1 MKDVDSA
8 AAASRDLDDVF
19 KWIEQS
25 SKHAQVWKD
34 FCSASRDGDT
44 DKPVVV
50 NAALKYTFLQV
61 CETMLADA
69 LEQETEPEPEHVEVK
84 GLGCVGQKWKVR
96 ECSEFKYVV
105 VREGLSLQSRI
116 VNHISPGEYLIQ
128 RGAAVCLC
136 EDTVMGLVRL
146 PIEPRGWVTQSSE
159 ARPGG
164 TIFVEE
170 VHESACVAA
179 ETLELWPCRLC
190 TFLNESTAQQ
200 CAMCGQERSSA

>member
-1 MKDVDSA
+1 M
-8 AAASRDLDDVF
+8 
-19 KWIEQS
+19 W
-25 SKHAQVWKD
+25 
-34 FCSASRDGDT
+34 
-44 DKPVVV
+44 
-50 NAALKYTFLQV
+50 
-61 CETMLADA
+61 
-69 LEQETEPEPEHVEVK
+69 
-84 GLGCVGQKWKVR
+84 GQKWKVR

-105 VREGLSLQSRI
+105 VREGLSLESRI

>member
-61 CETMLADA
+61 CETLLADA

-96 ECSEFKYVV
+96 RCSEFEYAV
-105 VREGLSLQSRI
+105 VREGLSLQSSI
-116 VNHISPGEYLIQ
+116 VKHILPGEYLIQ

-136 EDTVMGLVRL
+136 ESTVMGLVRL

-170 VHESACVAA
+170 VHESVCAAA
-179 ETLELWPCRLC
+179 ETLEGWSCSAC
-190 TFLNESTAQQ
+190 TFVNASIAQQ
-200 CAMCGQERSSA
+200 CAICTQERSA